1 MTETQRETGKHEAGI
16 LGWRVAAP
24 GGRWRDLSIQPSIQ
38 SSTQASTQ
46 SSLRA
51 SLANLSTGQLVN

>member
-1 MTETQRETGKHEAGI
+1 MTETQREAEKHEAYI
-16 LGWRVAAP
+16 LRWRVAAP